1 MSQVVATNPSR
12 QPAARIMRASCGA
25 WRLVASL
32 WRLGSMMISDRSRLA
47 ALVIRVAARFA
58 FRVDMGGWDEVGPP
72 VGS

>member
-1 MSQVVATNPSR
+1 
-12 QPAARIMRASCGA
+12 
-25 WRLVASL
+25 
-32 WRLGSMMISDRSRLA
+32 MMISDRSRLA